1 MKHISFLI
9 AVSASMSVAFCGA
22 TQAAPITPLPLA
34 SDATSA
40 KITPVYYH
48 HWYYHHWHHHYWHH
62 GGYPVA
68 GFWNYYRTSWPGRGT
83 DVESTR

>member
-9 AVSASMSVAFCGA
+9 AASALMSVAVCSA

-40 KITPVYYH
+40 NITPV
-48 HWYYHHWHHHYWHH
+48 YYHHWHHHYWHYR
-62 GGYPVA
+62 GYPVA

>member
-9 AVSASMSVAFCGA
+9 VASALMSVAVCSV

-48 HWYYHHWHHHYWHH
+48 HWHHHYWHH
-62 GGYPVA
+62 GGYPIA
-68 GFWNYYRTSWPGRGT
+68 GFWNHYRTSWPGRGT

>member
-1 MKHISFLI
+1 MKLINFSI
-9 AVSASMSVAFCGA
+9 AVSALMSVTVCGA

-48 HWYYHHWHHHYWHH
+48 HWRHHHWHH
-62 GGYPVA
+62 GGYPIA

-83 DVESTR
+83 TVESTR

>member
-9 AVSASMSVAFCGA
+9 AVSALMSVAVCGA

-48 HWYYHHWHHHYWHH
+48 HWHHHYGHH
-62 GGYPVA
+62 GGYPIA
-68 GFWNYYRTSWPGRGT
+68 GFWNYYRTFGPGRGT
-83 DVESTR
+83 SVESTR